1 MVEMRPLFTEN
12 RALGEQLLQ
21 VASKVK
27 KKEAEPAAVAATVAG
42 AVVKQAAE
50 VATLAAAVH
59 PGDAQLAA
67 AHGELVAAWKHR
79 ADAYSSAVAAWNAKD
94 TAAFDKAVKAV
105 GEASDEEAQAAEHL
119 ERVLEPAG
127 VAVDIYP

>member
-1 MVEMRPLFTEN
+1 MVDMRPLFSEN

-27 KKEAEPAAVAATVAG
+27 KGEAEPAAVAATVAG
-42 AVVKQAAE
+42 AVVKQSAD
-50 VATLAAAVH
+50 VATKAAAVH
-59 PGDAQLAA
+59 PGDAQLAT
-67 AHGELVAAWKHR
+67 AHAELVAAWRHR
-79 ADAYSSAVAAWNAKD
+79 ADAYASASAAWDAKD